1 MIVSSPPKF
10 YAGTVVLGGTPAEF
24 NLQGYASGSI
34 ANTSSGGL
42 LDILLVKAGSGET
55 QKMHLIAGTALNF
68 VNLALSQITISVSSE
83 SALNSVNFQI
93 LYYTKKPQSDYEVV
107 SLEAASSMWLS
118 TIGLGASSS
127 VDIASPL
134 DSSGRVAT
142 APQEDIT
149 EFTSVPFNVP
159 AAGRIVFQ
167 LAGTGNVA
175 TVSFNNNSTPY
186 NLNSGNALNSGAIY
200 EFSVAVAQGDVFT
213 VSNATFIRGFFIQ
226 GVMA

>member
-10 YAGTVVLGGTPAEF
+10 FAGTVVLGGTPAEF
-24 NLQGYASGSI
+24 NMQGYASGSI

-55 QKMHLIAGTALNF
+55 QKMRLIAGTALNF

-83 SALNSVNFQI
+83 SSINEVNFQI
-93 LYYTKKPQSDYEVV
+93 LYYTKNPETDYEVM

-134 DSSGRVAT
+134 DGDRVAV
-142 APQEDIT
+142 AAQEDIT

-159 AAGRIVFQ
+159 ANGRIVFQ
-167 LAGTGNVA
+167 VAGTGA
-175 TVSFNNNSTPY
+175 TASISFNNDTTTYS
-186 NLNSGNALNSGAIY
+186 LNSGSTLANGAIY
-200 EFSVAVAQGDVFT
+200 EFSVAVAAGDAFT
-213 VSNATFIRGFFIQ
+213 VSGATFIRGFFIS